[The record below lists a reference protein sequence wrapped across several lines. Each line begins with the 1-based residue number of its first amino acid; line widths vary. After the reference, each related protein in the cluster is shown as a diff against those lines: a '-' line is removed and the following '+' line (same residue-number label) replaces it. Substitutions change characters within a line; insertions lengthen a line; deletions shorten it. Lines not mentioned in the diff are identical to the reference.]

1 MLESGATPAVGV
13 GGSVSYVD
21 VDPGDVGGDSLNVDK
36 QRPDWIFAGAPAADG
51 LAAHY
56 SETQMGFCGLIYN
69 YLTGSGITPAEGI
82 HYLASFDIQ
91 ASADAFGEFELRFV
105 RETIPGL
112 PRPWSDLVQPWGFE
126 YPVEEWQ
133 SLTILVGTTQCNDS
147 TGCGEVADQNSDG
160 IRDDGC
166 VWWGCDAGLCAPVD
180 LVFGDMGSA
189 NGACVPDGAADANDR
204 FHALN
209 CFSDQSTTGQ
219 SGYPCEANPPAA
231 LNVDA
236 GGAFGDCAPDGVC
249 DGNDAFH
256 ALNAFS
262 GETACSCPA
271 GGPAPS
277 GPAVVKDTLVRGGRP
292 PVLDSA
298 EIALVAGR
306 RTVRPGELVDIDV
319 VLGSP
324 VADLRGYQLHLGTSG
339 GKSGALKLVDISI
352 RQPSVFTTPNDGAGL
367 EPTWAGLKPAPTNQD
382 AATAPAI
389 ATAPTSAATAATV
402 PTSPVAPTSP
412 IAQTAAWSAFNP
424 ATQQML
430 AGLDGPGVAAPAG
443 GYLATF
449 TYRASADAAGTFTV
463 ELLHDA
469 VDRSQRTF
477 LFPTAVSGGI
487 DIRGEASV
495 TVNVAAARDRR

>member
-1 MLESGATPAVGV
+1 
-13 GGSVSYVD
+13 
-21 VDPGDVGGDSLNVDK
+21 
-36 QRPDWIFAGAPAADG
+36 
-51 LAAHY
+51 
-56 SETQMGFCGLIYN
+56 
-69 YLTGSGITPAEGI
+69 
-82 HYLASFDIQ
+82 
-91 ASADAFGEFELRFV
+91 
-105 RETIPGL
+105 
-112 PRPWSDLVQPWGFE
+112 
-126 YPVEEWQ
+126 
-133 SLTILVGTTQCNDS
+133 
-147 TGCGEVADQNSDG
+147 
-160 IRDDGC
+160 
-166 VWWGCDAGLCAPVD
+166 
-180 LVFGDMGSA
+180 
-189 NGACVPDGAADANDR
+189 VPDGAADANDR

-382 AATAPAI
+382 AATAPAD
-389 ATAPTSAATAATV
+389 ATSPTSAAAATA
-402 PTSPVAPTSP
+402 PADATSPIAPAAPTSP
-412 IAQTAAWSAFNP
+412 TAAWSAFNL

-430 AGLDGPGVAAPAG
+430 AGLDGPGVAAPEGA
-443 GYLATF
+443 YLATF
-449 TYRASADAAGTFTV
+449 TYRASADSSGTFTV

>member
-1 MLESGATPAVGV
+1 
-13 GGSVSYVD
+13 
-21 VDPGDVGGDSLNVDK
+21 
-36 QRPDWIFAGAPAADG
+36 
-51 LAAHY
+51 
-56 SETQMGFCGLIYN
+56 
-69 YLTGSGITPAEGI
+69 
-82 HYLASFDIQ
+82 
-91 ASADAFGEFELRFV
+91 
-105 RETIPGL
+105 
-112 PRPWSDLVQPWGFE
+112 
-126 YPVEEWQ
+126 
-133 SLTILVGTTQCNDS
+133 
-147 TGCGEVADQNSDG
+147 
-160 IRDDGC
+160 
-166 VWWGCDAGLCAPVD
+166 
-180 LVFGDMGSA
+180 
-189 NGACVPDGAADANDR
+189 
-204 FHALN
+204 
-209 CFSDQSTTGQ
+209 
-219 SGYPCEANPPAA
+219 
-231 LNVDA
+231 
-236 GGAFGDCAPDGVC
+236 
-249 DGNDAFH
+249 
-256 ALNAFS
+256 
-262 GETACSCPA
+262 
-271 GGPAPS
+271 
-277 GPAVVKDTLVRGGRP
+277 
-292 PVLDSA
+292 LDSA